1 MAETERL
8 WNKQYLRAWGANFTL
23 FFAFMLLTPLLPIY
37 LKERFAADKD
47 AIGMV
52 LSGYTW
58 LTLCTRAVS
67 GYLVDNFPRKTILRL
82 AWILFTAMF
91 AGYFV
96 AGSLLLFFVI
106 RTLHGSPFGLTTVS
120 NSTVAIDVLPLKR
133 QSEGI
138 GYYGLSNNLAT
149 ATAPTVGLL
158 VYQHLHNFDFLFG
171 MSMFVACIGFV
182 LTYGIKLPET
192 TEVRQHRTPFSPR
205 RMFLLKGWSEGLSIA
220 CYSFAYGV
228 LVTYLAIYG
237 QEELG
242 IVGGSGLFFALLSFG
257 LIVSRLTGTKGLRK
271 GRVVENASHGVII
284 SFFGYLLFA
293 AVHNNLGYYGAALII
308 GFGNGHMFPAF
319 QNMFI
324 NLAPV
329 RMRGTANS
337 TQLTAW
343 DVGMGLGVL
352 VGGIVAESMGYSS
365 AFWMAWAVQGF
376 GVVFFLLYGRKHF
389 LRHRLR

>member
-1 MAETERL
+1 MDNEKL
-8 WNKQYLRAWGANFTL
+8 WNRQYLRAWGANFTL

-67 GYLVDNFPRKTILRL
+67 GWLVDNFSRRMVLRL
-82 AWILFTAMF
+82 AWLLFTALF

-96 AGSLLLFFVI
+96 AGSLLLFFII

-120 NSTVAIDVLPLKR
+120 NSTVAIDVLPAR
-133 QSEGI
+133 HRMEGI

-149 ATAPTVGLL
+149 ATAPTAGLL
-158 VYQHLHNFDFLFG
+158 VYQHIHNFDILFA
-171 MSMFVACIGFV
+171 MSMIVACFGFI
-182 LTYGIKLPET
+182 LTYGIKLPEGDW
-192 TEVRQHRTPFSPR
+192 QPKHRTPLSLR
-205 RMFLLKGWSEGLSIA
+205 RMFLNVGWSEGVCIA

-228 LVTYLAIYG
+228 LATYLAIYG
-237 QEELG
+237 QEELD
-242 IVGGSGLFFALLSFG
+242 IVGGSGLFFALLSAG
-257 LIVSRLTGTKGLRK
+257 LIVSRLTGTKGLRAGK
-271 GRVVENASHGVII
+271 VVENASHGVCI

-293 AVHNNLGYYGAALII
+293 AVHNYIGYYGAALII

-324 NLAPV
+324 NLAPE

-352 VGGIVAESMGYSS
+352 LGGVFAENYGYSS
-365 AFWMAWAVQGF
+365 AFWAAWAVQAV
-376 GVVFFLLYGRKHF
+376 GVAFFLIYVRNHYLKHK
-389 LRHRLR
+389 LR

>member
-1 MAETERL
+1 MQEEKL

-67 GYLVDNFPRKTILRL
+67 GYLVDNFSRKMVLRA
-82 AWILFTAMF
+82 AWLLFTAMF
-91 AGYFV
+91 VGYYV
-96 AGSLLLFFVI
+96 AGSLLLFFVV

-149 ATAPTVGLL
+149 ATAPSVGLF
-158 VYQHLHNFDFLFG
+158 VYQQFHNFDILFG
-171 MSMFVACIGFV
+171 MSMLVACIGFL
-182 LTYGIKLPET
+182 LTYGIKLPDAT
-192 TEVRQHRTPFSPR
+192 VVKPQRTHFSLK
-205 RMFLLKGWSEGLSIA
+205 RMFLVSGWSEGVSLA
-220 CYSFAYGV
+220 CFSFAYGV
-228 LVTYLAIYG
+228 LATYLAIYG

-242 IVGGSGLFFALLSFG
+242 IVGGSGLFFALLSIG
-257 LIVSRLTGTKGLRK
+257 LIVSRLIGSKGLRQGK
-271 GRVVENASHGVII
+271 VVENASHGIII

-293 AVHNNLGYYGAALII
+293 AVHNNFGYYGAALII

-324 NLAPV
+324 NLAPE

-352 VGGIVAESMGYSS
+352 VGGIIAETFGYGST
-365 AFWMAWAVQGF
+365 FWMAWAVQAF
-376 GVVFFLLYGRKHF
+376 GVAFFLFFVRKHYLSHK
-389 LRHRLR
+389 LR

>member
-1 MAETERL
+1 MPNEKL
-8 WNKQYLRAWGANFTL
+8 WNSWYLRAWGANFTL
-23 FFAFMLLTPLLPIY
+23 FFAFILLTPLLPIY
-37 LKERFAADKD
+37 LKEQFGADKD

-58 LTLCTRAVS
+58 LTLITRAFS
-67 GYLVDNFPRKTILRL
+67 GYLVDSFPRRIVLCV
-82 AWILFTAMF
+82 AWLLFAVMF
-91 AGYFV
+91 AGYYF
-96 AGSLLLFFVI
+96 ASTLLLFFVV

-120 NSTVAIDVLPLKR
+120 TSTVAIDVLPKSR

-149 ATAPTVGLL
+149 AIAPSVGLL
-158 VYQHLHNFDFLFG
+158 IFLHYSNFNLLFG
-171 MSMFVACIGFV
+171 ISLAVAFCGFV
-182 LTYGIKLPET
+182 LASGIKVPHEQARPQ
-192 TEVRQHRTPFSPR
+192 RQKFSFR
-205 RMFLLKGWSEGLSIA
+205 RLFLLVGWSEGICIA
-220 CYSFAYGV
+220 CYSFAYAV

-242 IVGGSGLFFALLSFG
+242 IVGGSGLFFALLSAG
-257 LIVSRLTGTKGLRK
+257 LIISRLTGSKGLREGK
-271 GRVVENASHGVII
+271 VVENASAGVVV

-308 GFGNGHMFPAF
+308 GLGNGHMFPAF

-337 TQLTAW
+337 TQLTSW

-352 VGGIVAESMGYSS
+352 VGGVIAEAFGYSA
-365 AFWMAWAVQGF
+365 AFWMAWAVQAT
-376 GVVFFLLYGRKHF
+376 GVVFFLSYARKHY
-389 LRHRLR
+389 LRHRLN

>member
-1 MAETERL
+1 MDNEKL
-8 WNKQYLRAWGANFTL
+8 WNRQYLKAWGANFTL

-67 GYLVDNFPRKTILRL
+67 GYLVDNFPRRVVLRA
-82 AWILFTAMF
+82 AWLLFTALF

-96 AGSLLLFFVI
+96 AGSLLLFFII

-149 ATAPTVGLL
+149 ATAPSVGLL
-158 VYQHLHNFDFLFG
+158 VYQHTHNFDLLFG
-171 MSMFVACIGFV
+171 MSMAVACLGFL
-182 LTYGIKLPET
+182 LTYSIRLPET
-192 TEVRQHRTPFSPR
+192 EMPKIR
-205 RMFLLKGWSEGLSIA
+205 RSKLTLRHMFLLVGWSEGVSIA

-257 LIVSRLTGTKGLRK
+257 LIISRLTGTKGLRQ
-271 GRVVENASHGVII
+271 GHVVENASHGVII

-293 AVHNNLGYYGAALII
+293 AVHSNLGYYGAALII

-324 NLAPV
+324 NLAPE

-337 TQLTAW
+337 TQLTSW

-352 VGGIVAESMGYSS
+352 IGGIVAESAGYSA
-365 AFWMAWAVQGF
+365 AFWMAWAVQAF
-376 GVVFFLLYGRKHF
+376 GVIFFLLYGRKHF
-389 LRHRLR
+389 VRHRLR